1 MNVFFIGGS
10 PCSGKSTIAEI
21 LSRKYGL
28 HYFKV
33 DDHLDKYTRM
43 GAEVGYPI
51 CKKQMEMSTEQIW
64 MRTPQVQCEEE
75 LQFYEEIFPFI
86 LQDLKKLDSGCAVI
100 TEGTAYLPN
109 LIKQIGIPNNKF
121 IAMVP
126 TEAFQIYH
134 YSKREWVPYVLAECS
149 NPEKAFQN
157 WMERDILFAQE
168 VAQRC
173 SEVNYQCVVNNGD
186 LTIERMEDMLKL
198 HFGLGD
204 KYEEFD

>member
-10 PCSGKSTIAEI
+10 PCSGKSTIAEM
-21 LSRKYGL
+21 LAQKCGL

-33 DDHLDKYTRM
+33 DDHLDMYTKM
-43 GAEVGYPI
+43 GAEAGCPI
-51 CKKQMEMSTEQIW
+51 CRKQIEMRPEQIW

-100 TEGTAYLPN
+100 TEGAAYLPK
-109 LIKQIGIPNNKF
+109 LIKQIGIPHNKY

-149 NPEKAFQN
+149 DPEKAFQN
-157 WMERDILFAQE
+157 WMERDILFAKEITRQ
-168 VAQRC
+168 C
-173 SEVNYQCVVNNGD
+173 SSWNYEILTNNGD
-186 LTIERMEDMLKL
+186 HPIGCLEDIVRL
-198 HFGLGD
+198 HFGIH
-204 KYEEFD
+204 

>member
-1 MNVFFIGGS
+1 MYERIFIGGS

-43 GAEVGYPI
+43 GAEAGYPI
-51 CKKQMEMSTEQIW
+51 CRKQIEMSTEQIW

-86 LQDLKKLDSGCAVI
+86 LQDLKKLNSGCAVI
-100 TEGTAYLPN
+100 TEGAAYLPN
-109 LIKQIGIPNNKF
+109 LMKRIGIPHNKY

-149 NPEKAFQN
+149 DPEKAFQN
-157 WMERDILFAQE
+157 WMERDILFAKE
-168 VAQRC
+168 VTQQC
-173 SEVNYQCVVNNGD
+173 SSWDYEILTNNGD
-186 LTIERMEDMLKL
+186 YPIGCLEDIVRL
-198 HFGLGD
+198 HFGIH
-204 KYEEFD
+204 